1 MMGYFRL
8 PKTKPVYL
16 RLWQVEHGDAE
27 PASLF
32 IVMSELTYV
41 VSKLGLEGDVKCCT
55 IASHLIGILSS
66 AKVTQHTVN

>member
-8 PKTKPVYL
+8 PKIKPVYL
-16 RLWQVEHGDAE
+16 RLWQVEHEDAE

-32 IVMSELTYV
+32 IVELTYV
-41 VSKLGLEGDVKCCT
+41 VSKLGLEGDVNKCFP